1 VSNNENKK
9 LRVGELARVVGK
21 SVRAIH
27 LYEEMGLLTPVDRS
41 QGGFRLFGEDAVARI
56 NWIGKLQVMGF
67 SLSEIRDFIDQFEQN
82 PHGRAATD
90 RVRGVFAQKLA
101 DIRDTVSK
109 LQTLERDLVEA
120 LAYLESCQTCEP
132 SFPVTECG
140 ACGHH
145 GHEVGEAPELFAG
158 LSQKA
163 REEVLIDAA
172 HLIPGPHTGQHT
184 GKN

>member
-1 VSNNENKK
+1 MSDSETKK
-9 LRVGELARVVGK
+9 LRVGELARTVGK

-56 NWIGKLQVMGF
+56 NWIGKLQVAGF
-67 SLSEIRDFIDQFEQN
+67 SLSEIRDFIAEFEEN

-101 DIRDTVSK
+101 DIRDTVTK
-109 LQTLERDLVEA
+109 LQTLERDLVDA
-120 LAYLESCQTCEP
+120 LAYLESCQTCSP

-158 LSQKA
+158 LSQKV
-163 REEVLIDAA
+163 REDVLIDVS
-172 HLIPGPHTGQHT
+172 HLVSGQN